1 MKRLMIFLTIA
12 FALNAQEPP
21 LPEENPDIPFRE
33 RTEPEEAPSNTK
45 KATLAV
51 IGTLAA
57 ITIGLIASGANTG
70 KHAPSNND
78 S

>member
-1 MKRLMIFLTIA
+1 MIFLTVA
-12 FALNAQEPP
+12 FAMHAQEPP

-33 RTEPEEAPSNTK
+33 RTEPEETPSNTK

-70 KHAPSNND
+70 KRASSSD